1 MIVME
6 SIKLKDKIEERNSKQ
21 LTNISLGKLYR
32 NLEYKAKIWKEIYDR
47 MKVEERSNRKTTVET
62 TLC

>member
-1 MIVME
+1 ME
-6 SIKLKDKIEERNSKQ
+6 SLKLKDKIEERNSKQ

-47 MKVEERSNRKTTVET
+47 MKAEERSNRKTTVET

>member
-1 MIVME
+1 ME
-6 SIKLKDKIEERNSKQ
+6 SLKLKDKIEERNSKQ